1 MKSLFLSPF
10 FTIINTFKGVFYAI
24 KSIHAEF
31 FFLSNPRISELG
43 YQVMADPEKMKKINK
58 AIEESKSG
66 RIIVDLR
73 SLDEIRD
80 ERINNIL
87 N

>member
-1 MKSLFLSPF
+1 MKFLFLSPF

-31 FFLSNPRISELG
+31 YYLSNPRISELG
-43 YQVMADPEKMKKINK
+43 YQVMADPEKMKKVNE
-58 AIEESKSG
+58 AIKESKSG
-66 RIIVDLR
+66 HIIVDLR

-80 ERINNIL
+80 EKIDRLL